1 MTFLHNRVLFYILV
15 FLFQLFNIT
24 VLLFKMYVSIKL
36 SDITAVFITSNCL
49 IDLKCF
55 FMNLL
60 KDCLS
65 LLLFFP
71 FLCSVRSLS

>member
-36 SDITAVFITSNCL
+36 SDITAYFNC
-49 IDLKCF
+49 IY
-55 FMNLL
+55 N
-60 KDCLS
+60 
-65 LLLFFP
+65 
-71 FLCSVRSLS
+71 